1 MQSQAREKFRDLD
14 AKEEEASCFF
24 SEPAMRLA
32 GAIEIFQALTSWLG
46 RELRFF
52 WGI

>member
-1 MQSQAREKFRDLD
+1 MTLMRRKRRQVV
-14 AKEEEASCFF
+14 FF